1 MNGGAPIT
9 VSLCGELVT
18 RELQLLDQNNST
30 ALNKISF
37 GDTYYDTV
45 VSRNVLLFNNS
56 PVATQ
61 YVAVLDSSGVGGEA
75 GVDMSEGLAMACTS
89 GGLGQRKWREQGD
102 APGQETVL
110 SLNPSQVSAFKFA
123 QLDAWFIL

>member
-1 MNGGAPIT
+1 MVPLDGGAPIT
-9 VSLCGELVT
+9 VILCGKLVT
-18 RELQLLDQNNST
+18 RRLQLLDLDNST

-45 VSRNVLLFNNS
+45 VSRKALLFNNS

-61 YVAVLDSSGVGGEA
+61 YVVVLDSNGVGSEA

-89 GGLGQRKWREQGD
+89 GGLGQTKWKEQGD
-102 APGQETVL
+102 APSQEAVV
-110 SLNPSQVSAFKFA
+110 SLNPSQVSV
-123 QLDAWFIL
+123 FI